1 MFKGIIYIYIYMGG
15 KVLGNKYKVE
25 YIVIYEYVGQIGY
38 GVRYH
43 IIVSFLHCFC
53 VH

>member
-1 MFKGIIYIYIYMGG
+1 MCGFLKFYLKYIYIWG

-38 GVRYH
+38 NVRYH
-43 IIVSFLHCFC
+43 IIVSF
-53 VH
+53 

>member
-1 MFKGIIYIYIYMGG
+1 MCGFLKFYLKNIYIYIWG

-38 GVRYH
+38 NVRYH
-43 IIVSFLHCFC
+43 IIVSF
-53 VH
+53 

>member
-53 VH
+53 AH

>member
-1 MFKGIIYIYIYMGG
+1 MSKKIKIKMANRYIYIYIYG
-15 KVLGNKYKVE
+15 KLLGNKYKVE

-43 IIVSFLHCFC
+43 IIASF
-53 VH
+53 